1 MGKITS
7 GLYVRARNGL
17 RLRDEKVR
25 RLARS
30 VRAALP
36 WLTDADQPTV
46 RGWAQLEVLADQ
58 AFAVLRVAG
67 ITSNGT
73 EPRRLLTDFRQLKT
87 AQLAYAQAL
96 GMSPAARLQI
106 QVAGEDKA
114 LDLAALAVEH
124 RDTTDDAKQAW
135 QCAHADG
142 CDAPAYS
149 TAPIPLCRE
158 HNEAMNV
165 GRDGARPS
173 PEAQDARE
181 TRELEATKDAQR
193 RHRQGPAAR

>member
-46 RGWAQLEVLADQ
+46 RGWSQLEVLADQ

-73 EPRRLLTDFRQLKT
+73 EPRRLLTDFRQSENRATRLC
-87 AQLAYAQAL
+87 A
-96 GMSPAARLQI
+96 GVGHEPGGAAPNP
-106 QVAGEDKA
+106 G
-114 LDLAALAVEH
+114 
-124 RDTTDDAKQAW
+124 
-135 QCAHADG
+135 
-142 CDAPAYS
+142 
-149 TAPIPLCRE
+149 
-158 HNEAMNV
+158 
-165 GRDGARPS
+165 GRRG
-173 PEAQDARE
+173 
-181 TRELEATKDAQR
+181 
-193 RHRQGPAAR
+193 

>member
-17 RLRDEKVR
+17 QLRDEKVR

-46 RGWAQLEVLADQ
+46 RGWSQLEVLADQ

-73 EPRRLLTDFRQLKT
+73 EPRRLLTDFRQLKI

-96 GMSPAARLQI
+96 GMSPAARLAI

-114 LDLAALAVEH
+114 VDLAALALEH
-124 RDTTDDAKQAW
+124 RDDATTIDAKNADDNSDSRASGGQDEASGL
-135 QCAHADG
+135 CAHQGG
-142 CDAPAYS
+142 CQAPAWA
-149 TAPIPLCRE
+149 TGGPLPLCQRHASE
-158 HNEAMNV
+158 V
-165 GRDGARPS
+165 
-173 PEAQDARE
+173 ARE
-181 TRELEATKDAQR
+181 TANGDDKR
-193 RHRQGPAAR
+193 

>member
-1 MGKITS
+1 M
-7 GLYVRARNGL
+7 
-17 RLRDEKVR
+17 
-25 RLARS
+25 
-30 VRAALP
+30 P

-46 RGWAQLEVLADQ
+46 RGWSQLEVLADQ

-173 PEAQDARE
+173 LEAQDARE
-181 TRELEATKDAQR
+181 TRELEATKDAQW

>member
-1 MGKITS
+1 
-7 GLYVRARNGL
+7 L

-46 RGWAQLEVLADQ
+46 RGWSQLEVLADQ

-114 LDLAALAVEH
+114 LDLA
-124 RDTTDDAKQAW
+124 DDQTGLPIVRQRPPNFKPMARPETEV
-135 QCAHADG
+135 DP
-142 CDAPAYS
+142 DAPKHPGV
-149 TAPIPLCRE
+149 TIW
-158 HNEAMNV
+158 
-165 GRDGARPS
+165 DFI
-173 PEAQDARE
+173 DARGLDKDDPTIE
-181 TRELEATKDAQR
+181 QAHRWALEEYRNAMVEYRAAKAAMKAAATAVDTPDVVR
-193 RHRQGPAAR
+193 S